1 MMFAGFILVIIE
13 REPPSVPSRTRQGN
27 PVSPMV
33 LWLKPRQSR
42 SSPESIQYH
51 HLLPRLWVT
60 DVKTEFHR
68 PLGGFLFVCCSG
80 CVIIPH
86 KGKIMTNEEIIAKI
100 NKILTKVHDVFNQR
114 HKHNRP
120 ISDTATRTNNIKTTE
135 CFMRLCHY
143 EPRSKR

>member
-1 MMFAGFILVIIE
+1 MSGSHPLFHPE
-13 REPPSVPSRTRQGN
+13 PDRETPYRRWYFGLSHGRVGRRQNKSSYRYRNRIPPPIRAVFS
-27 PVSPMV
+27 
-33 LWLKPRQSR
+33 
-42 SSPESIQYH
+42 
-51 HLLPRLWVT
+51 
-60 DVKTEFHR
+60 
-68 PLGGFLFVCCSG
+68 FVCCSG

-135 CFMRLCHY
+135 CFMRLYHY
-143 EPRSKR
+143 ESRSKR